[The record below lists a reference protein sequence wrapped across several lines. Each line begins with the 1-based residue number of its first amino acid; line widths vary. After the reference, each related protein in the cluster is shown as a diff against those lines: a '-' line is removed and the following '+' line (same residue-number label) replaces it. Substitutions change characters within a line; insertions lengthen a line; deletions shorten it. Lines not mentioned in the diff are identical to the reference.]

1 MHFAQKPPAASGLI
15 NFVNAS
21 PSPFHAVASAAKL
34 LEDAGFV
41 KIREQ
46 DEWENDVEPGGSYY
60 FTRNELAVVA
70 FTLPDDWQ
78 PGRGLSMVATHLDS
92 PSLRVRPVSKK
103 SAEGYLQVGVETYG
117 GGIWHTW
124 IDRDLSVAGR
134 VVIKDASS
142 GAFRTRLVK
151 VDRPLLRI
159 PSLAVHL
166 DGSVNSSFS
175 FNRETQFVPILGL
188 VSSESSRQQDDPA
201 ILSMF
206 ASDNHHAELLEAVAD
221 DLGVRAAD
229 IEELELALYDT
240 QPATLGGAKNEFV
253 FSPRLDNQFSTFCA
267 TQALVESVSSTKALS
282 RRNGNVNVI
291 MLFNHEEIG
300 SVSTS
305 GAQSSLAKTLI
316 ERLSPGAGLTAR
328 SIAKSFLISS
338 DVGHAVHPSYPSKH
352 ERNHK
357 PVLNGGVAIK
367 TNAGQRYTSEGVGTF
382 IVKQLAASRGGTLQQ
397 YEVPNDI
404 TAGSTVGPHLST
416 IGMRTIDVGAPI
428 LSMHSIRE
436 QAGVDDVQA
445 LVDLFGAFF
454 ESYTDVAAKL
464 QVD

>member
-1 MHFAQKPPAASGLI
+1 MHYAHEPPSAKGLI

-21 PSPFHAVASAAKL
+21 PSPFHAVASAAHI
-34 LEDAGFV
+34 LEDAHFV
-41 KIREQ
+41 KVREE
-46 DEWENDVEPGGSYY
+46 DDWERNARPGGRYY
-60 FTRNELAVVA
+60 FTRNQLALVA
-70 FTLPDDWQ
+70 FTLPQDWQ

-124 IDRDLSVAGR
+124 FDRDLSVAGR
-134 VVIKDASS
+134 VVVKNGDS
-142 GAFRTRLVK
+142 FKTRLVK

-166 DGSVNSSFS
+166 DSSVNTSFA
-175 FNRETQFVPILGL
+175 FNQETQFVPVLGL
-188 VSSESSRQQDDPA
+188 ASSGNSQEDSSARIALDA
-201 ILSMF
+201 
-206 ASDNHHAELLEAVAD
+206 ANNHHKELLDAVAE
-221 DLGVRAAD
+221 DLGVQVED
-229 IEELELALYDT
+229 IQELELCLYDT

-253 FSPRLDNQFSTFCA
+253 FSARLDNLFSTFCA
-267 TQALVESVSSTKALS
+267 VKALEYS
-282 RRNGNVNVI
+282 VASNASLRGGNVNAI
-291 MLFNHEEIG
+291 MLFNHEEVG

-305 GAQSSLAKTLI
+305 GAQSSLTLSLI
-316 ERLSPGAGLTAR
+316 ERLSPGSGPTAR

-338 DVGHAVHPSYPSKH
+338 DVGHAVHPSYTSKH

-357 PVLNGGVAIK
+357 PVLNAGVAVK
-367 TNAGQRYTSEGVGTF
+367 TNAGQSYTSEGVGTF
-382 IVKQLAASRGGTLQQ
+382 IAKQLAAAHGRTLQQ
-397 YEVPNDI
+397 YEVPNDLRS
-404 TAGSTVGPHLST
+404 GSTVGPALSK

-436 QAGVDDVQA
+436 QGGAQDIDA
-445 LVDLFGAFF
+445 LIDLFTAFF
-454 ESYTDVAAKL
+454 ERYTAIAATL